1 MYRRAFYHG
10 KEGKM
15 CLCSL
20 LMGRVAACLVLLV
33 FGLFDNNVS
42 LDFAV
47 QTNIYPTSICVYQ
60 VLYVSET
67 LISKEFCLIVNPN
80 LKKSN

>member
-1 MYRRAFYHG
+1 MNRRALYHG

-15 CLCSL
+15 CLCSP
-20 LMGRVAACLVLLV
+20 LMGRVAAWLVLIA

-47 QTNIYPTSICVYQ
+47 QTNIYPISVVYQ
-60 VLYVSET
+60 VLYVSKT
-67 LISKEFCLIVNPN
+67 LISKEFYLIGNPN

>member
-1 MYRRAFYHG
+1 MHRRAFYHG

-15 CLCSL
+15 CLCSP
-20 LMGRVAACLVLLV
+20 LMGRVAACLVLLA
-33 FGLFDNNVS
+33 FGLFDNTVS

-47 QTNIYPTSICVYQ
+47 QTNIYPTSVYQ

-67 LISKEFCLIVNPN
+67 LISKELYLIGNPN
-80 LKKSN
+80 FKKSN

>member
-1 MYRRAFYHG
+1 MHRRAFYHG

-15 CLCSL
+15 CLCSP
-20 LMGRVAACLVLLV
+20 LMGRVAACLVLLA
-33 FGLFDNNVS
+33 FGLFVNNVS

-47 QTNIYPTSICVYQ
+47 QTNIYPTSVVHQ

-67 LISKEFCLIVNPN
+67 LIAKELYLIGNPN

>member
-1 MYRRAFYHG
+1 MHRRVFYHG

-15 CLCSL
+15 CLCST

-47 QTNIYPTSICVYQ
+47 QTNIYPTSTCVYQ

-67 LISKEFCLIVNPN
+67 LISKEFYLIGNPN
-80 LKKSN
+80 LKKK

>member
-1 MYRRAFYHG
+1 MYKRAFYHG

-15 CLCSL
+15 CLCL
-20 LMGRVAACLVLLV
+20 QLMGRVAACLVLLA
-33 FGLFDNNVS
+33 FGLFDNNATF
-42 LDFAV
+42 DFAV
-47 QTNIYPTSICVYQ
+47 QTNVYPTSICVYQ

-67 LISKEFCLIVNPN
+67 LISKEFCLIGNPN